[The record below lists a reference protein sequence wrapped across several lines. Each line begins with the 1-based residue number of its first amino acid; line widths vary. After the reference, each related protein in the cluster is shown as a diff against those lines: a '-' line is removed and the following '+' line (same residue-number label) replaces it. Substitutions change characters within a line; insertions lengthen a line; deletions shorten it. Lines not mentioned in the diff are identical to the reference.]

1 VTPAQTAAL
10 AAVRARFDAVDDAI
24 IAAITERLRLADE
37 AAAIK
42 GPTGAP
48 VLDAPREARSRAR
61 RAALIADLLGRDHGG
76 ATDVATAAHD
86 VAEVAEVAELVD
98 AVFAVLVTASRAR
111 QARHQAY
118 LAMDASHAQ

>member
-1 VTPAQTAAL
+1 MTPVQTAAL

-24 IAAITERLRLADE
+24 IAAITERLRLADQ

-42 GPTGAP
+42 GPAGAP

-61 RAALIADLLGRDHGG
+61 RAALIAD
-76 ATDVATAAHD
+76 VATGAAGVAEVAD
-86 VAEVAEVAELVD
+86 VAEVVD

-118 LAMDASHAQ
+118 LAMDASKAE

>member
-1 VTPAQTAAL
+1 MTPAQTAAL

-48 VLDAPREARSRAR
+48 VLDAAREARSSAR
-61 RAALIADLLGRDHGG
+61 RAAMIADLLGRDHGG
-76 ATDVATAAHD
+76 ANDVATAAHD
-86 VAEVAEVAELVD
+86 VAEVAEVVD
-98 AVFAVLVTASRAR
+98 AVFAVLVAASRAR

-118 LAMDASHAQ
+118 LAMDASKVE

>member
-1 VTPAQTAAL
+1 MTPAQTAAL

-24 IAAITERLRLADE
+24 IAAIAERLRLSDQ

-42 GPTGAP
+42 GPAGAP
-48 VLDAPREARSRAR
+48 VLDAAREARSRAR
-61 RAALIADLLGRDHGG
+61 RAAMIADLLGRDHGG

-86 VAEVAEVAELVD
+86 VAEVAEVVD
-98 AVFAVLVTASRAR
+98 AVFAVLVAASRAR

-118 LAMDASHAQ
+118 LAMDASKAE